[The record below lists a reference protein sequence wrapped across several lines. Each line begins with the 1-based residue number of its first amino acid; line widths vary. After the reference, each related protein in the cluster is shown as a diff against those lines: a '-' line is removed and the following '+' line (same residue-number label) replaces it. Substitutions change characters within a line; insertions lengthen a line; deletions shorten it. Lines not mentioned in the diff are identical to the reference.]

1 MAQASDL
8 AVAVAGIPR
17 AVFRWFRLQRVLRVV
32 SPVEVSW
39 VRKNFCGQ
47 IGIPMQRGKLPV
59 RTWLAAVYVITSS
72 HKGLSSVQLRKQLG
86 VTQLATCF
94 INH

>member
-1 MAQASDL
+1 
-8 AVAVAGIPR
+8 
-17 AVFRWFRLQRVLRVV
+17 
-32 SPVEVSW
+32 
-39 VRKNFCGQ
+39 
-47 IGIPMQRGKLPV
+47 MQRGKLPV